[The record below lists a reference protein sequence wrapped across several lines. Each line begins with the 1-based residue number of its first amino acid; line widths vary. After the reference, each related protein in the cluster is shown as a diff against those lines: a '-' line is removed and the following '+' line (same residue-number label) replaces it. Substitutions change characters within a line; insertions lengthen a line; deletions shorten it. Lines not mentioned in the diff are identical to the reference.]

1 MPAWEAEEELSIE
14 YLARLMMLLSRLE
27 ELGATEIWRL
37 LKRVDKAALQLIDE
51 HRKNRKWSC
60 GCRSRR

>member
-14 YLARLMMLLSRLE
+14 YLARLLMLLSRLE

-60 GCRSRR
+60 ECRCRR